1 MLAHLLE
8 VGMIVLRPRRAVDL
22 DPAPPAP
29 RSILGRAAA
38 WPPLRLGQA
47 YAVTACAGAFLQA
60 IGLAGGRRG
69 LTAFGLLLTALA
81 GLALYIVVAFY
92 RDDDVLSAAVLF
104 VVTLLVGTIAA
115 GVVAGVV
122 VTRSLAGGMAML
134 IMSPITY
141 VVTGF
146 VMIPVAAA
154 IIWISRRVSR
164 AVELVAGTRTPAPP
178 ATAPKQSS

>member
-1 MLAHLLE
+1 
-8 VGMIVLRPRRAVDL
+8 MIVLRPRRTVDL
-22 DPAPPAP
+22 PPTPPTP

-47 YAVTACAGAFLQA
+47 YAVIACAAAFLREF
-60 IGLAGGRRG
+60 GLVGGRPA
-69 LTAFGLLLTALA
+69 LNELGLLLTGLA

-92 RDDDVLSAAVLF
+92 RDDDVLSAAVLL

-141 VVTGF
+141 VVSGF
-146 VMIPVAAA
+146 LMVPVAAA
-154 IIWISRRVSR
+154 IIWLSRQVSR
-164 AVELVAGTRTPAPP
+164 IVERLGGTDAPTPPV
-178 ATAPKQSS
+178 TAPKHQS